1 MTDARDETDARA
13 ASAEIT
19 SGADSGPGAEGTPS
33 THATNR
39 TPGADSADS
48 PDAEFSRITL
58 GYPDEPLRL
67 PPTPTP
73 AGPGTRLDAW
83 WQQRRL
89 DPRWH
94 RLATWGAPAIVLLV
108 AIVTRL
114 VNLSSPH
121 ALVFDETYYAKDAW
135 SQLHLGYEGSWTDGD
150 DAKFLAG
157 DTDVYTDT
165 ASFVAHPP
173 LGKWVIALGMMV
185 FGVQDAIGW
194 RISVAIVGILLVV
207 LTMAIAHGLFRS
219 RIITALSGGLLAID
233 GNAIVMSRVALL
245 DVILALFCLLGV
257 GAMLLDRAWAKRRI
271 ERWVVQ
277 RELGHRHTDW
287 GRPIWWR
294 PWMLAA
300 AVAFG
305 AASAVKWSG
314 IWFLAIFAILSI
326 VMEAIDRRRAGIAF
340 WPTSAV
346 LVQGP
351 VSFLLL
357 VPLAAAVHLAS
368 WTGWFLSDDGYDRH
382 WTESGGGTAWTGGLA
397 WVPTAFQNW
406 YHYQASMYGFHVGE
420 STPHS
425 YQANPLT
432 WLFLVRPTS
441 MYYQE
446 SDGGASA
453 AAITEIANPL
463 IWWACTAALVFLIY
477 RFIRTRQYGVGVLLV
492 GVAAG
497 YLPWMGYLQRTV
509 FQFYT
514 IVFEPF
520 LVIGLAVA
528 LAHLLGRWNDPPSR
542 RLTGLATVGGFL
554 ILAIALSI
562 YWFPMWIGLP
572 MPHDFIYSHYWLR
585 SWL

>member
-1 MTDARDETDARA
+1 MTDGRDETPAPA
-13 ASAEIT
+13 ASA
-19 SGADSGPGAEGTPS
+19 ASGPATAETP
-33 THATNR
+33 TAT
-39 TPGADSADS
+39 PAPD
-48 PDAEFSRITL
+48 PDADFARIAL
-58 GYPDEPLRL
+58 GYPAEPIAPL
-67 PPTPTP
+67 PVRQPPGP
-73 AGPGTRLDAW
+73 ATRFDAW
-83 WQQRRL
+83 WRAKMSE
-89 DPRWH
+89 PRWS
-94 RLATWGAPAIVLLV
+94 LLWTWGGPGLVMLV
-108 AIVTRL
+108 AVVTRL
-114 VNLSSPH
+114 VALSQPH

-135 SQLHLGYEGSWTDGD
+135 SLLHLGYEGSWSDGD
-150 DAKFLAG
+150 DARFLAG
-157 DTDVYTDT
+157 DTDVYTDVP
-165 ASFVAHPP
+165 SFVAHPP
-173 LGKWVIALGMMV
+173 LGKWVIALGLMA
-185 FGVQDAIGW
+185 FGAQDAIGW
-194 RISVAIVGILLVV
+194 RISVAIVGILLVA
-207 LTMAIAHGLFRS
+207 LTMAVARGLFHS
-219 RIITALSGGLLAID
+219 RVITVLSGGLLAID

-245 DVILALFCLLGV
+245 DIVLALFCLLGV
-257 GAMLLDRAWAKRRI
+257 GAMLLDRRWARRRL
-271 ERWVVQ
+271 EGWVIR

-287 GRPIWWR
+287 GPSLWWR

-314 IWFLAIFAILSI
+314 IWFLAILAIWSV
-326 VMEAIDRRRAGIAF
+326 VMDALDRRRAGVAF
-340 WPTSAV
+340 WPTSAA
-346 LVQGP
+346 LKQAP

-368 WTGWFLSDDGYDRH
+368 WTGWFVTDDGYDRH
-382 WTESGGGTAWTGGLA
+382 WIESGGGERWTGALS

-463 IWWACTAALVFLIY
+463 IWWACTAALGFLVW
-477 RFIRTRQYGVGVLLV
+477 RFIRTRDGAVGVLLV
-492 GVAAG
+492 AIAAG
-497 YLPWMGYLQRTV
+497 YLPWMGYLHRTV

-528 LAHLLGRWNDPPSR
+528 LAHLLGRWNDPPGR
-542 RLTGLATVGGFL
+542 RRVGFATVGTFL
-554 ILAIALSI
+554 VLAVVLSA

-572 MPHDFIYSHYWLR
+572 MPREFIYSHYWLR